1 MFRKLSTFWSKKIS
15 ALITYAFVRYSSI
28 MGRSFDL
35 VNKSQKARE
44 KDYLAFNCRA
54 TLFSLLSD
62 PIVFLDVGAG
72 GASEPV
78 THRYSEFFSSIFVE
92 PRTSEAV
99 KLKNSGALVIDK
111 CVSDKVDSRI
121 LYRTSVDE
129 LSSLLSPNSDFAS
142 YYSSGMEVVGTTQ
155 IETTTISKALAEFD
169 VKHLDYLKVDTQGTE
184 LDVLKGLGNY
194 RPIFVRVEIYFVPI
208 YKECCLIW
216 NIGEF
221 LSNNGYVMFDLA
233 YRSNYLRRSP
243 RYYMEPVGRLP
254 TGGRV
259 WFMPNWKCE
268 KGRELILERDLQY
281 AKLMTMFG
289 MKDVLEEVFSE
300 LITPNRDKILVVL

>member
-1 MFRKLSTFWSKKIS
+1 
-15 ALITYAFVRYSSI
+15 
-28 MGRSFDL
+28 
-35 VNKSQKARE
+35 
-44 KDYLAFNCRA
+44 
-54 TLFSLLSD
+54 
-62 PIVFLDVGAG
+62 
-72 GASEPV
+72 
-78 THRYSEFFSSIFVE
+78 
-92 PRTSEAV
+92 
-99 KLKNSGALVIDK
+99 VIDR
-111 CVSDKVDSRI
+111 CVSDKIGSKI
-121 LYRTSVDE
+121 LYRTLVDE

-142 YYSSGMEVVGTTQ
+142 YYSSGMEVIGTTR
-155 IETTTISKALAEFD
+155 IETTTIDRALVELD

-221 LSNNGYVMFDLA
+221 LSNNGYVMFDGA
-233 YRSNYLRRSP
+233 YRSNYVKRSHH
-243 RYYMEPVGRLP
+243 YYMGPVGRLP
-254 TGGRV
+254 TNGRV

-300 LITPNRDKILVVL
+300 LITPNRGKILAVL